1 MSIFA
6 QFIAQAQQFIHTL
19 NTSPDFLFNVLG
31 TIGASLVLLGFY
43 RTSIGRWTNKS
54 LWYEL
59 DNVIGASCLIV
70 YALHNQ
76 TYISIVINAV
86 WLFVAFRGLMPFAER
101 YGARIRRKA
110 RLQAMAMLRR
120 RG

>member
-1 MSIFA
+1 MTILA
-6 QFIAQAQQFIHTL
+6 QIIAQVHHYL
-19 NTSPDFLFNVLG
+19 NTTPDFFYTVTG
-31 TIGASLVLLGFY
+31 GVGAVLVLLGFY

-59 DNVIGASCLIV
+59 DNIVGASCLIV

-86 WLFVAFRGLMPFAER
+86 WLLVAFRGLIPFAER

-110 RLQAMAMLRR
+110 RSQGLLLWRR
-120 RG
+120 RS